1 MEQRLADQVAIITGA
16 GSGLGAAIAKGLAAE
31 GARCVLTGRRLERL
45 QAVGAEIKSAGGVAH
60 ALVADLSDENQ
71 IEHLAQET
79 ARIFGGIDLLVNN
92 AGIFRLTPFVETSTE
107 LLDQMLALNLRGA
120 FLLCRAVWPHFLRR
134 GGGQIV
140 NLSSAAGVEGYPDS
154 AAYSVTK
161 FGLNGLSEALALEG
175 KPHNIRVF
183 AVCPGAV
190 ETPIWEGQA
199 PASVR
204 SRMMKPEAV
213 AELVRWLV
221 TSPRQLDFDPVVVR
235 NFQDPW
241 KESGDV

>member
-1 MEQRLADQVAIITGA
+1 MEPRLANQVAIITGA
-16 GSGLGAAIAKGLAAE
+16 GSGLGAAIARALAVE
-31 GARCVLTGRRLERL
+31 GARCVLAGRRLERL
-45 QAVGAEIKSAGGVAH
+45 QAVGAEIKSAGGAAH

-71 IEHLAQET
+71 IEQLAQET
-79 ARIFGGIDLLVNN
+79 TQIFGGIDLLVNN
-92 AGIFRLTPFVETSTE
+92 AGIFRLTPFAETSTE
-107 LLDQMLALNLRGA
+107 LLDQMLAVNLRGA
-120 FLLCRAVWPHFLRR
+120 FLLCRAAWPHLLRR

-140 NLSSAAGVEGYPDS
+140 NLSSAAGVEGYMDS

-190 ETPIWEGQA
+190 ETPIWDGQA
-199 PASVR
+199 STSVM
-204 SRMMKPEAV
+204 SRMMKPESV

-221 TSPRQLDFDPVVVR
+221 TSPRQLDFDPVVIR

-241 KESGDV
+241 GEL

>member
-1 MEQRLADQVAIITGA
+1 MEPRLTDQIAIITGA
-16 GSGLGAAIAKGLAAE
+16 GSGLGAAIARALAAE
-31 GARCVLTGRRLERL
+31 GARCVLAGRRLEPL
-45 QAVGAEIKSAGGVAH
+45 QAVSAEIKAAGGEAR
-60 ALVADLSDENQ
+60 ALVTDLSDENQ

-79 ARIFGGIDLLVNN
+79 ARVFGGIDILVNN
-92 AGIFRLTPFVETSTE
+92 AGIFQLAPFAETSTE
-107 LLDQMLALNLRGA
+107 LLDQMLAINLRGA
-120 FLLCRAVWPHFLRR
+120 FLLCRAAWPHLRRR

-140 NLSSAAGVEGYPDS
+140 NLSSAAGVEAYPDS

-183 AVCPGAV
+183 AVCPGAI

-204 SRMMKPEAV
+204 SRMMKPESV
-213 AELVRWLV
+213 AEVVRWLV
-221 TSPRQLDFDPVVVR
+221 TSPRQLDFDPMVIR

-241 KESGDV
+241 QKE

>member
-1 MEQRLADQVAIITGA
+1 MLA
-16 GSGLGAAIAKGLAAE
+16 
-31 GARCVLTGRRLERL
+31 GRRLERL
-45 QAVGAEIKSAGGVAH
+45 QAVGAEITAAGGEAH
-60 ALVADLSDENQ
+60 TFVTDLSDENQ
-71 IEHLAQET
+71 IEQLAQAT

-92 AGIFRLTPFVETSTE
+92 AGIFRLVPFAETSTE
-107 LLDQMLALNLRGA
+107 LLDQMLAINLRGA
-120 FLLCRAVWPHFLRR
+120 FLLCRAVWPQLRRR

-140 NLSSAAGVEGYPDS
+140 NISSAAGVEGYPDS

-161 FGLNGLSEALALEG
+161 FGLNGLSAALALEG

-190 ETPIWEGQA
+190 ETPLWEGQA
-199 PASVR
+199 PQSVLR
-204 SRMMKPEAV
+204 RMMKPEAV

-235 NFQDPW
+235 NFKDPW

>member
-1 MEQRLADQVAIITGA
+1 MERRLANQIAIITGA
-16 GSGLGAAIAKGLAAE
+16 GSGLGAAIARALAAE
-31 GARCVLTGRRLERL
+31 GARCVLAGRRLERL
-45 QAVGAEIKSAGGVAH
+45 QAVSAEITATGGEAH
-60 ALVADLSDENQ
+60 ALVTDLSDENQ

-79 ARIFGGIDLLVNN
+79 ARIFGGIDILVNN
-92 AGIFRLTPFVETSTE
+92 AGIFRLVPFAETSTE
-107 LLDQMLALNLRGA
+107 LLDEMLAVNLRGA
-120 FLLCRAVWPHFLRR
+120 FLLCRTVWPYLVQR

-140 NLSSAAGVEGYPDS
+140 NLSSAAGVEAYPDS

-190 ETPIWEGQA
+190 ETSLWEGQA
-199 PASVR
+199 PQAVMN
-204 SRMMKPEAV
+204 RMMKPESV

-241 KESGDV
+241 KEREDL

>member
-1 MEQRLADQVAIITGA
+1 MLA
-16 GSGLGAAIAKGLAAE
+16 
-31 GARCVLTGRRLERL
+31 GRRLERL
-45 QAVGAEIKSAGGVAH
+45 QAVGAEITAAGGEAH
-60 ALVADLSDENQ
+60 ALVTDLSDENQ
-71 IEHLAQET
+71 IEHLAQAT

-92 AGIFRLTPFVETSTE
+92 AGIFRLVPFAETSTE
-107 LLDQMLALNLRGA
+107 LLDQMLAINLRGA
-120 FLLCRAVWPHFLRR
+120 FLLCRAVWPQLLRR

-140 NLSSAAGVEGYPDS
+140 NISSAAGVEGYPDS

-161 FGLNGLSEALALEG
+161 FGLNGLSAALALEG

-190 ETPIWEGQA
+190 ETPLWKGQA
-199 PASVR
+199 PESVLR
-204 SRMMKPEAV
+204 RMMKPEAV

-241 KESGDV
+241 KEVEVRDT